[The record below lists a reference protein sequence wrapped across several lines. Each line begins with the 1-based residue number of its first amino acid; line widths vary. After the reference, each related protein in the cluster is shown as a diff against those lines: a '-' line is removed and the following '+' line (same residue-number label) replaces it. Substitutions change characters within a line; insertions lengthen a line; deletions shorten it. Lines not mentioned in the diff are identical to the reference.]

1 MVHKAQDVFAE
12 LVLALSGMCSLRS
25 HSLLGLLYPVN
36 PACGPPQAGA
46 EAARRRVRA
55 ELMRWHPDKFG
66 ARFGARLAARERA
79 GVLERVKA
87 VAQMLTEL
95 GRQVAA
101 EAAGA

>member
-1 MVHKAQDVFAE
+1 MHQPDDMNALLCSRFQVCVCVRVHTC
-12 LVLALSGMCSLRS
+12 LGML
-25 HSLLGLLYPVN
+25 HPDN
-36 PACGPPQAGA
+36 PACGPSQAGA

>member
-1 MVHKAQDVFAE
+1 MHLLFA
-12 LVLALSGMCSLRS
+12 LPATALSNARICVMPSGSDCHALSA
-25 HSLLGLLYPVN
+25 PTCD
-36 PACGPPQAGA
+36 PAQAGA

-66 ARFGARLAARERA
+66 ARFGPRLAARERA

-95 GRQVAA
+95 ARAVAA